1 MMRNFFFCARSSI
14 HHFPTRRKLHF
25 LLQAKIRLNVKQISK
40 QKKIVFVPD
49 SSKATI
55 VSKAFY
61 NSERSYS
68 PIPEAF
74 SSFLNVFLDLFAR
87 SPTNS
92 RTDRLS
98 TKNAGT
104 EDLLRVSTMFF
115 PTCRFVVLLLF
126 RVAVYLSNFSKQG
139 KVVFFCSKHYETKKI
154 TTT

>member
-1 MMRNFFFCARSSI
+1 MVNVECGWKNKSLMMRNFFFCARSSI

-40 QKKIVFVPD
+40 YKNIVFAPD

-61 NSERSYS
+61 DSEGSYS

-98 TKNAGT
+98 TKNAET
-104 EDLLRVSTMFF
+104 EDLLSVDN
-115 PTCRFVVLLLF
+115 V
-126 RVAVYLSNFSKQG
+126 FSYMPLRCAPSFSG
-139 KVVFFCSKHYETKKI
+139 SGLP
-154 TTT
+154 